1 MTPGRLDIAVLTSR
15 SWGVDLA
22 AGLQHLPEVRSLTI
36 VTTSLAPGRSMRQKL
51 RTIHRYQGMPGLWAA
66 LRNRVE
72 RPTGPNPPA
81 DFAARIAKDCPTATH
96 IHCHDLHSPES
107 LARLRDLAP
116 DLGVVF
122 ATYWLRPEVF
132 RIPRLGCLNLHLGR
146 APEFRGSSPAFYEM
160 LEGVP
165 DVGVTVHRVS
175 EQLDAGAVLLQ
186 ETFPLDLAPRGDPM
200 DYLYGYQAEVLIPN
214 GIRLMGQAV
223 RQIAQGTQVESP
235 QPPGPPAR
243 RRATYRQQ
251 QELRR
256 LVALRRSRPSRRPSP
271 HTIDIPTS

>member
-1 MTPGRLDIAVLTSR
+1 
-15 SWGVDLA
+15 
-22 AGLQHLPEVRSLTI
+22 
-36 VTTSLAPGRSMRQKL
+36 
-51 RTIHRYQGMPGLWAA
+51 
-66 LRNRVE
+66 
-72 RPTGPNPPA
+72 
-81 DFAARIAKDCPTATH
+81 
-96 IHCHDLHSPES
+96 
-107 LARLRDLAP
+107 
-116 DLGVVF
+116 
-122 ATYWLRPEVF
+122 
-132 RIPRLGCLNLHLGR
+132 
-146 APEFRGSSPAFYEM
+146 M

-200 DYLYGYQAEVLIPN
+200 DYLYRYQAEVLIPN

-256 LVALRRSRPSRRPSP
+256 LVALRRSRPSRHPSP